1 MGTGNRFPI
10 PVTRAVVT
18 AITNGSL
25 EGCETE
31 HLETLNLDI
40 PTAIPAVDGKYLNPR
55 NTWQDKEA
63 YDKQATKLAEL
74 FIENIVNF
82 SPSQEIVDAGPQLE
96 AVAAQ

>member
-1 MGTGNRFPI
+1 M
-10 PVTRAVVT
+10 VT

-31 HLETLNLDI
+31 HLEILNLDI
-40 PTAIPAVDGKYLNPR
+40 PKAIPGVDSKYLNPR

-63 YDKQATKLAEL
+63 YDKQATVLAEL